1 MSIQILILET
11 GESVI
16 ADVREALDRE
26 ENKSLGFLVDE
37 PYEVRA
43 IINRRIDTED
53 LENTDLKNS
62 SSVEFRA
69 WAPLAANRTF
79 RFTEDFVRCI
89 YKAHDDVVQQY
100 IDILQKWKEENTV
113 TVHTEKSMTNT
124 SPFLTQQT
132 DPIGELQGV
141 DGVNDNGGQPQ

>member
-53 LENTDLKNS
+53 LENTDLRNS

-124 SPFLTQQT
+124 SPFLGQQT
-132 DPIGELQGV
+132 DPISELQGV
-141 DGVNDNGGQPQ
+141 DGVNVDGGQPQ

>member
-1 MSIQILILET
+1 MSQLL
-11 GESVI
+11 
-16 ADVREALDRE
+16 
-26 ENKSLGFLVDE
+26 NLGFLVDE

-43 IINRRIDTED
+43 IIDRRIDTEN

-69 WAPLAANRTF
+69 WAPLSANRTF

-113 TVHTEKSMTNT
+113 TIRTEKSMTNT
-124 SPFLTQQT
+124 SPFLGQQEE
-132 DPIGELQGV
+132 PLAELQGADEAND
-141 DGVNDNGGQPQ
+141 DGGEPQ

>member
-16 ADVREALDRE
+16 ADVREALDPE

-69 WAPLAANRTF
+69 WAPLSANRTF

-100 IDILQKWKEENTV
+100 IDILQKWQEENTV

-124 SPFLTQQT
+124 SPFLGQPTE
-132 DPIGELQGV
+132 PLAELQGV
-141 DGVNDNGGQPQ
+141 EGANEDAGEFQ